1 VKIPGRVSDV
11 VRSLAG
17 SGVVAAVAFFFT
29 RAGCPIDGGRRL
41 SSTRQFTQNNGFNRM
56 GIGAADLGEGMVER
70 FSRVRVREPNHRFER
85 RLNRYPALTRAGNK
99 VAVT

>member
-1 VKIPGRVSDV
+1 MKIPGRVSDV

-56 GIGAADLGEGMVER
+56 GIGAADLGEGMLER
-70 FSRVRVREPNHRFER
+70 VGVREPDYRFDR

>member
-1 VKIPGRVSDV
+1 MKIPGRVSDV

-29 RAGCPIDGGRRL
+29 RAGCPVDGGRRL
-41 SSTRQFTQNNGFNRM
+41 SSSRQFTRNNGFNRM
-56 GIGAADLGEGMVER
+56 GIGAVDLGEGMVER
-70 FSRVRVREPNHRFER
+70 VGVREPDHRFER

>member
-17 SGVVAAVAFFFT
+17 SGVAAAVAFFFT
-29 RAGCPIDGGRRL
+29 RARCPIDGGRRL
-41 SSTRQFTQNNGFNRM
+41 SSTRRFTRNNGFNRM
-56 GIGAADLGEGMVER
+56 GIAAADLGEGMVEQ
-70 FSRVRVREPNHRFER
+70 FSRVGVREPDHRFDR
-85 RLNRYPALTRAGNK
+85 RLIRYPALTGAGNK